1 MAVHHRRHNLRVVI
15 HNHSRWGSVWS
26 ASGRIPPVYDQTSG
40 HVDEDPTFYDEYAG
54 PVDGAED
61 AQAAA
66 EALGEGQW
74 QGRLHRL

>member
-1 MAVHHRRHNLRVVI
+1 MV
-15 HNHSRWGSVWS
+15 HNHSRRGSVWS

-74 QGRLHRL
+74 KGRLHRL